1 MPNDPRA
8 PAPTLVV
15 LAAGMGSRYGG
26 LKQLDPVGPAGA
38 TLMDYS
44 VFDARR
50 AGFGRV
56 VFVIRPDM
64 EEAFRP
70 FVGERYGSSIEVATA
85 HQRRGAIPAGVVDPP
100 ERTKPWGTGQAVLV
114 AEPHVAGPF
123 AVINADDFYGRA
135 AYDALAT
142 FFRSSP
148 DDTCALV
155 GYRLS
160 DTLSESGG
168 VNRGVCKVSTEGW
181 LSGIE
186 EMYEIRRG
194 ADGKFSGRGSLPLS
208 DATLVSMNF
217 WGFTPAIFGLLRRG
231 FDDFFRTA
239 DLLKG
244 EYLLPTE
251 IDRAIE
257 AGRARVRVLDAGSR
271 WFGMTYPADRPAVSA
286 AIHKLV
292 TEGAYPERL
301 DG

>member
-1 MPNDPRA
+1 MTEPRQS
-8 PAPTLVV
+8 PTLVV

-26 LKQLDPVGPAGA
+26 LKQLDPVGPGGA

-50 AGFGRV
+50 AGFGKV

-64 EEAFRP
+64 EEALRP
-70 FVGERYGSSIEVATA
+70 FVSERYGTSIDVATA
-85 HQRRGAIPAGVVDPP
+85 HQRREDIPPGVTNPAD
-100 ERTKPWGTGQAVLV
+100 RTKPWGTGQAVLA
-114 AEPHVAGPF
+114 AESQVPGPF

-135 AYDALAT
+135 AYEGVAR
-142 FFRSSP
+142 FFGVSR

-168 VNRGVCKVSTEGW
+168 VNRGVCKVKAEGW
-181 LSGIE
+181 LDGIE
-186 EMYEIRRG
+186 EMYDIQRRP
-194 ADGKFSGRGSLPLS
+194 DGSYTGRGSLPLS

-217 WGFTPAIFGLLRRG
+217 WGFTPSVFGLLRHG
-231 FDDFFRTA
+231 FEEFFRST
-239 DLLKG
+239 DLQKG

-251 IDRAIE
+251 IDKAIQG
-257 AGRARVRVLDAGSR
+257 AWARVRVLDAGSR

-286 AIHKLV
+286 AIHRLV
-292 TEGAYPERL
+292 ADGVYPERL
-301 DG
+301 DR

>member
-1 MPNDPRA
+1 
-8 PAPTLVV
+8 
-15 LAAGMGSRYGG
+15 MGSRYGG
-26 LKQLDPVGPAGA
+26 LKQLDPVGPNGA

-50 AGFGRV
+50 AGFGKV

-70 FVGERYGSSIEVATA
+70 FVSERYGSAIDVATA
-85 HQRRGAIPAGVVDPP
+85 RQRREDIPAGVDGPS
-100 ERTKPWGTGQAVLV
+100 ERTKPWGTGQAVLA
-114 AEPHVAGPF
+114 AEPEVRGPF

-135 AYDALAT
+135 AYEGLAG
-142 FFRSSP
+142 FFGASR
-148 DDTCALV
+148 DDTFALV

-168 VNRGVCKVSTEGW
+168 VNRGVCKVTADGW
-181 LSGIE
+181 LDGIE
-186 EMYEIRRG
+186 EMYEIQRR
-194 ADGKFSGRGSLPLS
+194 ADGTYAGRGSIPLT
-208 DATLVSMNF
+208 DRTLVSMNF
-217 WGFTPAIFGLLRRG
+217 WGFTPAVFGLLRRG
-231 FDDFFRTA
+231 FADFFRSA

-251 IDRAIE
+251 IDRAIH
-257 AGRARVRVLDAGSR
+257 AGRVKVKVLDAGSR

-286 AIHKLV
+286 AIHRLV
-292 TEGAYPERL
+292 AEGAYPERL

>member
-1 MPNDPRA
+1 MPKTGHP
-8 PAPTLVV
+8 PTLVV

-26 LKQLDPVGPAGA
+26 LKQLDPVGPNGA

-50 AGFGRV
+50 AGFARV

-70 FVGERYGSSIEVATA
+70 FVSARYGSKIEVLTA
-85 HQRRGAIPAGVVDPP
+85 HQRRDDIPAGVSNPA
-100 ERTKPWGTGQAVLV
+100 ERTKPWGTGQAVLA
-114 AEPHVAGPF
+114 AEPHVKGRF

-135 AYDALAT
+135 AYDGLAK
-142 FFRSSP
+142 FFGSSP
-148 DDTCALV
+148 DDTYSIV
-155 GYRLS
+155 GYRLA

-168 VNRGVCKVSTEGW
+168 VNRGVCKVTRDGW
-181 LSGIE
+181 LADIE
-186 EMYEIRRG
+186 EMYEIQRG

-208 DATLVSMNF
+208 DTTLVSMNF
-217 WGFTPAIFGLLRRG
+217 WGFTPAVFDLLRHG
-231 FDDFFRTA
+231 FGEFFRTS

-251 IDRAIE
+251 INRAIQ
-257 AGRARVRVLDAGSR
+257 AKRARVRVLDAGSK
-271 WFGMTYPADRPAVSA
+271 WFGMTYPADRPTVSA
-286 AIHKLV
+286 AIHRLV
-292 TEGAYPERL
+292 ADGVYPERL

>member
-1 MPNDPRA
+1 
-8 PAPTLVV
+8 
-15 LAAGMGSRYGG
+15 MGSRYGG
-26 LKQLDPVGPAGA
+26 LKQLDPVGPNGA

-50 AGFGRV
+50 AGFGKV

-70 FVGERYGSSIEVATA
+70 FVSERYGSAIEVATA
-85 HQRRGAIPAGVVDPP
+85 HQRREDIPAGVKAPA
-100 ERTKPWGTGQAVLV
+100 ERTKPWGTGQAVLA
-114 AEPHVAGPF
+114 AETEVSGPF

-135 AYDALAT
+135 AYEGLAG
-142 FFRSSP
+142 FFGSSK
-148 DDTCALV
+148 DDTFALV

-168 VNRGVCKVSTEGW
+168 VNRGVCKVTADGW
-181 LSGIE
+181 LDGIE
-186 EMYEIRRG
+186 EMYEIQRR
-194 ADGKFSGRGSLPLS
+194 ADGAYAGRGSLPLN
-208 DATLVSMNF
+208 DRTLVSMNF
-217 WGFTPAIFGLLRRG
+217 WGFTPAVFGLLRSG
-231 FDDFFRTA
+231 FADFFRSA

-251 IDRAIE
+251 IDRAIH
-257 AGRARVRVLDAGSR
+257 AGRVKVKVLDAGSR

-286 AIHKLV
+286 AIHRLV
-292 TEGAYPERL
+292 AEGAYPERL

>member
-1 MPNDPRA
+1 MTQSRSA
-8 PAPTLVV
+8 PILVV

-26 LKQLDPVGPAGA
+26 LKQLDPVGPNGA

-50 AGFGRV
+50 AGFRRV

-70 FVGERYGSSIEVATA
+70 FVSARYGSAIEVATA
-85 HQRRGAIPAGVVDPP
+85 HQRRDDIPAGLANPP
-100 ERTKPWGTGQAVLV
+100 ERTKPWGTGQAVLA
-114 AEPHVAGPF
+114 AEAHVDGPF

-142 FFRSSP
+142 FFAVSP
-148 DDTCALV
+148 DDRYALV
-155 GYRLS
+155 GYRLA

-168 VNRGVCKVSTEGW
+168 VNRGVCKVSADGW
-181 LSGIE
+181 LAGME
-186 EMYEIRRG
+186 EMYEIRRDSG
-194 ADGKFSGRGSLPLS
+194 GTFTGRGSLPLT
-208 DATLVSMNF
+208 DATLVSMNC
-217 WGFTPAIFGLLRRG
+217 WGFTPVVFDLLRRG
-231 FDDFFRTA
+231 FGEFFRTS

-251 IDRAIE
+251 INRAIQ
-257 AGRARVRVLDAGSR
+257 AGGARVRVLDAGSR
-271 WFGMTYPADRPAVSA
+271 WFGMTYPADRPTVSA
-286 AIHKLV
+286 AIHRLV
-292 TEGAYPERL
+292 AEGAYPERL

>member
-1 MPNDPRA
+1 MTDPRQS
-8 PAPTLVV
+8 PTVVV

-26 LKQLDPVGPAGA
+26 LKQLDPVGPNGA

-44 VFDARR
+44 VYDARR
-50 AGFGRV
+50 AGFGKV

-70 FVGERYGSSIEVATA
+70 FVSERYGSAIEVATA
-85 HQRRGAIPAGVVDPP
+85 HQRREDIPAGVVAPP
-100 ERTKPWGTGQAVLV
+100 GRTKPWGTGQAVLA
-114 AEPHVAGPF
+114 AESQVPGPF

-135 AYDALAT
+135 AYEGLAQ
-142 FFRSSP
+142 FFKSSR
-148 DDTCALV
+148 DDTFALV

-168 VNRGVCKVSTEGW
+168 VNRGVCRVTPEGW
-181 LSGIE
+181 LDGIE

-194 ADGKFSGRGSLPLS
+194 ADGAYAGRGSLPLR
-208 DATLVSMNF
+208 DQTLVSMNF
-217 WGFTPAIFGLLRRG
+217 WGFTSAVFGLLRRG
-231 FDDFFRTA
+231 LGEFFAKA

-251 IDRAIE
+251 IDQAIQ
-257 AGRARVRVLDAGSR
+257 GHRARVKVLDAGSR

-286 AIHKLV
+286 AIHQLV
-292 TEGAYPERL
+292 ADGVYPERL
-301 DG
+301 DR

>member
-1 MPNDPRA
+1 
-8 PAPTLVV
+8 
-15 LAAGMGSRYGG
+15 MGSRYGG
-26 LKQLDPVGPAGA
+26 LKQLDPVGPNGA

-50 AGFGRV
+50 AGFGKV

-70 FVGERYGSSIEVATA
+70 FVSERYGSAIDVATA
-85 HQRRGAIPAGVVDPP
+85 HQRREDIPAGVEAPV
-100 ERTKPWGTGQAVLV
+100 ERTKPWGTGQAVLA
-114 AEPHVAGPF
+114 AEPEVSGPF

-135 AYDALAT
+135 AYEGLAG
-142 FFRSSP
+142 FFATSK
-148 DDTCALV
+148 DDTFALV

-168 VNRGVCKVSTEGW
+168 VNRGVCRVTADGW
-181 LSGIE
+181 LDGIE
-186 EMYEIRRG
+186 EMYEIQRRP
-194 ADGKFSGRGSLPLS
+194 DGTYVGRGSLPLG
-208 DATLVSMNF
+208 DRTLVSMNF
-217 WGFTPAIFGLLRRG
+217 WGFTPAVFGLLRSG
-231 FDDFFRTA
+231 FADFFRSA

-251 IDRAIE
+251 IDRAMH
-257 AGRARVRVLDAGSR
+257 AGRVKVKVLDAGSR

-286 AIHKLV
+286 AIHRLV
-292 TEGAYPERL
+292 AEGAYPERL